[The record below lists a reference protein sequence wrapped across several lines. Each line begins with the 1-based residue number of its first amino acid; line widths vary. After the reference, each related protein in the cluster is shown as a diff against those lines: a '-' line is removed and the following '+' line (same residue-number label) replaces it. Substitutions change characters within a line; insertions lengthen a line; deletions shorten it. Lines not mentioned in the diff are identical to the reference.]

1 MRQTLQPKTAELSK
15 KDIVKIPTIIKNKV
29 LMAPGPWNGVH
40 YTAEEI
46 RKAYENTNWKDKD
59 VISVI
64 LDHADKPLSVH
75 DWVGWVRNPRMVGDN
90 LVGDL
95 ELYDENIIIKLLK
108 AKAKFGISPR
118 VKGIEHNNEF
128 RNFTFENFSIVTNP
142 AVKKAYI
149 NLSQNKLKGGKMT
162 EKELQEETEE
172 GVEEEPT
179 EVAEDT
185 SEEET
190 SESEEESETTEKTEE
205 LSKKKKKKYPY
216 PYKEKK
222 SAAKKKKYPYPE
234 EGDEEEMSDEEYLEI
249 TTMSAWTD
257 FVKKMKKKY
266 PKMPFKAIAAA
277 FKKSKKAD
285 EELEELSEEELIEK
299 IEQLTNILRRKKKYE
314 ALEQEEKST
323 EERLAEIEK
332 KVKELAQEPN
342 PQSIVGPT
350 ETTKELAS
358 IYSAETQHHTPGVL
372 AMTEY
377 LKSLK

>member
-1 MRQTLQPKTAELSK
+1 MLYIIKVKIITLKMQQTLQPKTAELSK
-15 KDIVKIPTIIKNKV
+15 KDFIKIPTIIKNKV

-75 DWVGWVRNPRMVGDN
+75 DWVGWVRNPRLVGDN

-95 ELYDENIIIKLLK
+95 ELYDENILIKLLK

-118 VKGIEHNNEF
+118 VKGIEHNDEF

-142 AVKKAYI
+142 AIKKAYI

-172 GVEEEPT
+172 SVEEEPT
-179 EVAEDT
+179 ESEDAT
-185 SEEET
+185 EQESANESEVKSEEK
-190 SESEEESETTEKTEE
+190 SEELARRKN
-205 LSKKKKKKYPY
+205 
-216 PYKEKK
+216 KEKK
-222 SAAKKKKYPYPE
+222 SAAKKKYPYPE
-234 EGDEEEMSDEEYLEI
+234 EEEEMSDEEYLEI
-249 TTMSAWTD
+249 TTLSAWTD
-257 FVKKMKKKY
+257 FVKRMKKKY

-277 FKKSKKAD
+277 FKKSKKAN

-314 ALEQEEKST
+314 KPEEDEKSA

-332 KVKELAQEPN
+332 RVKELSEEPN
-342 PQSIVGPT
+342 ARSIGPT

-358 IYSAETQHHTPGVL
+358 IYSEETQHYSPGVL
-372 AMTEY
+372 EMANF